1 MQADKSPTN
10 AQVDE
15 AVNIALGELDL
26 QENQALWSLQTDTE
40 NLHVH
45 AAVNMISPESY
56 RVIKPSGGWTKKNLE
71 RAAREIEIIQGW
83 EVDQNSRYEVNAG
96 QIVEKHEAERHTWS
110 FPDRPRHR
118 SAHRKWKPRT
128 ASEVRSSEDIEDS
141 RKLDVLHERL
151 RTKGYELARRGNGAF
166 LKVRRP

>member
-56 RVIKPSGGWTKKNLE
+56 RVIKPSGG
-71 RAAREIEIIQGW
+71 
-83 EVDQNSRYEVNAG
+83 
-96 QIVEKHEAERHTWS
+96 
-110 FPDRPRHR
+110 
-118 SAHRKWKPRT
+118 
-128 ASEVRSSEDIEDS
+128 
-141 RKLDVLHERL
+141 
-151 RTKGYELARRGNGAF
+151 
-166 LKVRRP
+166 